1 LAAVDSLEAA
11 SEEAAAAPGSNYKG
25 IGTMNEMTLEEFR
38 EITADMMDELPDI
51 FYKELNNGVI
61 VQEYAKP
68 HPQRLADDLYILG
81 EYKRSSSFGK
91 GITLYYGSFI
101 RMMPYADRE
110 EMTRKIREV
119 LRHEF
124 RHHLE
129 GMSGIRELEVE
140 DDVFLRNYLNSHSK

>member
-1 LAAVDSLEAA
+1 M
-11 SEEAAAAPGSNYKG
+11 EE
-25 IGTMNEMTLEEFR
+25 ITLEEFR
-38 EITADMMDELPDI
+38 EITADMMDELPEV
-51 FYKELNNGVI
+51 FFKELNNGVI

-68 HPQRLADDLYILG
+68 HPQRMADDLYILG
-81 EYKRSSSFGK
+81 EYTRSTSYGK

-110 EMTRKIREV
+110 TMTSKIREV

-129 GMSGIRELEVE
+129 GLSGIRDLEVA
-140 DDVFLRNYLNSHSK
+140 DDVFLKNYLASHNK